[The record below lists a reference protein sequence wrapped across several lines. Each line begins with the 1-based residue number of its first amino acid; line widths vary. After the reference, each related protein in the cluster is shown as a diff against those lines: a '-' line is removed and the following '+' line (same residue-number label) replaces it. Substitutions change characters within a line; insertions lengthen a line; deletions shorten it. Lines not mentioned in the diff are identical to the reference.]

1 MSNIIK
7 IENNSSICNM
17 SPNNLPI
24 QHINCNEWIELDTP
38 EPSITKEI
46 VERINSGLL
55 QPQRILFVTG
65 PLYINGVFRGD
76 VIKITIHSI
85 QMKKKGIAW
94 YGNWIGLLKSE
105 ITDGYLQEFEIENE
119 HVIINNMKIKTHPM
133 IGTIGVSPIEE
144 ISCLFSGT
152 YGGNMDIPTLTAGS
166 KLYLKS
172 QVDGGLLALGDVHA
186 LMGYGEVLGT
196 GIEVGSTVV
205 LSVEKE
211 SRFTLDFPLHETSIA
226 FEIIASQQSL
236 IEAIKEVT
244 RNAIDF
250 IRVINN
256 CGFSEAYIIVGE
268 LCDLKITQVVNP
280 SYTVLMHIP
289 KSILSIIE

>member
-85 QMKKKGIAW
+85 QMKK
-94 YGNWIGLLKSE
+94 NLFFSLL
-105 ITDGYLQEFEIENE
+105 L
-119 HVIINNMKIKTHPM
+119 HPM
-133 IGTIGVSPIEE
+133 S
-144 ISCLFSGT
+144 F
-152 YGGNMDIPTLTAGS
+152 
-166 KLYLKS
+166 
-172 QVDGGLLALGDVHA
+172 AL
-186 LMGYGEVLGT
+186 
-196 GIEVGSTVV
+196 
-205 LSVEKE
+205 
-211 SRFTLDFPLHETSIA
+211 
-226 FEIIASQQSL
+226 
-236 IEAIKEVT
+236 
-244 RNAIDF
+244 
-250 IRVINN
+250 
-256 CGFSEAYIIVGE
+256 
-268 LCDLKITQVVNP
+268 
-280 SYTVLMHIP
+280 
-289 KSILSIIE
+289 